1 MLCSM
6 LRGGERRD
14 ATTSGCGPLFRHVG
28 WMGRLAVGAL
38 LLVGVVGCGDGPRLR
53 PVTPESVVLAF
64 GDSLTSG
71 EGADEE
77 QSYPAVLAHLLG
89 CEVVNGGVAG
99 EITQQG
105 VARLPEMLLD
115 HRPQMVIICFGGND
129 MLRKLDDEV
138 ITRNLREMI
147 RAAHQAKADVILIG
161 VPRPGLLLRAPSFYQ
176 EVAEE
181 FGLVYEDKIVAKIL
195 SRPTLKSDL
204 IHPNAK
210 GYRRLAERLADVI
223 RKNS

>member
-1 MLCSM
+1 M
-6 LRGGERRD
+6 
-14 ATTSGCGPLFRHVG
+14 
-28 WMGRLAVGAL
+28 
-38 LLVGVVGCGDGPRLR
+38 
-53 PVTPESVVLAF
+53 LAF

-77 QSYPAVLAHLLG
+77 QSYPAVLARLLG